1 MSIANTSK
9 ETVRILLE
17 PLPRSSIG
25 TEGIFDLYI
34 MPAYDDIATL
44 FSYQGEWHP
53 HHDSSMAD
61 SSRESEDQPLSK
73 GVFERV
79 LENLIRDAA

>member
-1 MSIANTSK
+1 
-9 ETVRILLE
+9 
-17 PLPRSSIG
+17 
-25 TEGIFDLYI
+25 